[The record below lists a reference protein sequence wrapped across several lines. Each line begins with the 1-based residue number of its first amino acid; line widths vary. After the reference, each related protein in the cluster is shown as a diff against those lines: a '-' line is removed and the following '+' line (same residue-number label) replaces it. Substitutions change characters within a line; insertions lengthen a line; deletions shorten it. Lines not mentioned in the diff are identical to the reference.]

1 MNKLVVSLFM
11 LFVLAACGN
20 ASLGSIQGKWTL
32 ISYGSPSDQ
41 IAAVPD
47 VEAFIEFDS
56 EGRMSGNV
64 GCNGFGGDYSVSG
77 DKINFGPIMSTEMF
91 CESIDKQEQGTLA
104 ALSNSA
110 VLTVDGNAMTI
121 TSADG
126 KSSITLMQK

>member
-20 ASLGSIQGKWTL
+20 TSTGLIQGKWTL

-47 VEAFIEFDS
+47 VEAHIEFDS
-56 EGRMSGNV
+56 EGSMNGNV

-77 DKINFGPIMSTEMF
+77 DKINFGPVMSTMMF
-91 CESIDKQEQGTLA
+91 CEGVADQEMATLA
-104 ALSNSA
+104 ALSES
-110 VLTVDGNAMTI
+110 VTYLIEGNTMTI

-126 KSSITLMQK
+126 KSSITLER